1 MNQMGSRLNFMTVNI
16 RGLLG
21 RKKSKAVFDWL
32 EKLSAD
38 IYFLQ
43 ETHQLYRAFKHL
55 VHSLE
60 R

>member
-1 MNQMGSRLNFMTVNI
+1 MTVNI
-16 RGLLG
+16 RGLGG

-43 ETHQLYRAFKHL
+43 ETKRTAL
-55 VHSLE
+55 
-60 R
+60 